1 MGSSV
6 FRDVAVGVVGKT
18 VVDCDT
24 FVEARSVVDVASE
37 VAKVVVVLTVSASF
51 DVEGDG
57 VVVVTG
63 PCSNFHEKCWNRP
76 YLTSAENGSF
86 VRVPLSLTV

>member
-6 FRDVAVGVVGKT
+6 FRDVVVGVVGIT
-18 VVDCDT
+18 VVDCGT
-24 FVEARSVVDVASE
+24 FVEACSVVDVASD
-37 VAKVVVVLTVSASF
+37 VAEVVVVTWV

-57 VVVVTG
+57 LVVVTG
-63 PCSNFHEKCWNRP
+63 PCSNFHEKCSNRP

-86 VRVPLSLTV
+86 VSVPFSLTV

>member
-6 FRDVAVGVVGKT
+6 FREVAVGVVGIT
-18 VVDCDT
+18 VVDCGT
-24 FVEARSVVDVASE
+24 LVEARSVVDVASD
-37 VAKVVVVLTVSASF
+37 VGKVVVVTSVV
-51 DVEGDG
+51 VEGDG
-57 VVVVTG
+57 LVVVTG

>member
-24 FVEARSVVDVASE
+24 FVEARSVVDVASD
-37 VAKVVVVLTVSASF
+37 VGKVVVVTSVV
-51 DVEGDG
+51 VEGEG
-57 VVVVTG
+57 MVVVTG
-63 PCSNFHEKCWNRP
+63 PCSNLHEKCWNRP
-76 YLTSAENGSF
+76 
-86 VRVPLSLTV
+86 

>member
-1 MGSSV
+1 MGI
-6 FRDVAVGVVGKT
+6 T

-24 FVEARSVVDVASE
+24 FVEARSVVDGASDVGE
-37 VAKVVVVLTVSASF
+37 VVVVTAV
-51 DVEGDG
+51 DVGGDG
-57 VVVVTG
+57 LVVVTG

>member
-1 MGSSV
+1 MDSSV
-6 FRDVAVGVVGKT
+6 FREVAAVVVGIT
-18 VVDCDT
+18 VVDCVT
-24 FVEARSVVDVASE
+24 FVEACSVADVASD
-37 VAKVVVVLTVSASF
+37 VAEVVVVLTV

-57 VVVVTG
+57 LVVVTG
-63 PCSNFHEKCWNRP
+63 PCSNFHEKCSNRP

>member
-24 FVEARSVVDVASE
+24 SVEARSVGDVASD
-37 VAKVVVVLTVSASF
+37 VAEVVVVLTA

-57 VVVVTG
+57 LVVVTG
-63 PCSNFHEKCWNRP
+63 PCSNFHEKCSNRP